1 MGIKSKFGCVSE
13 QILKISKK
21 IDVSKSS
28 CSSRAK
34 SQKIS
39 KINENSNFVKIV
51 NLAQKMLRSK
61 YDGAEVMKIK
71 KARCDFFDLSDRFRC
86 LAHFL
91 IFSLNFAVICH
102 STRYTKDIWTFP
114 WLFASFWECQ
124 CGSVASD
131 ITSRQWIAETLWS
144 K

>member
-51 NLAQKMLRSK
+51 NLAQKMLRLK

-71 KARCDFFDLSDRFRC
+71 KARCNVFDLDNTFEYFGGFWSFEQKVVFYYKKALKTLLD
-86 LAHFL
+86 
-91 IFSLNFAVICH
+91 FS
-102 STRYTKDIWTFP
+102 
-114 WLFASFWECQ
+114 
-124 CGSVASD
+124 
-131 ITSRQWIAETLWS
+131 
-144 K
+144 